1 MSLRA
6 EAQSSTIQSLMTSL
20 FKNDLGQCGR
30 YIGLNART
38 FTVTFTYSQ
47 KNFTAMG
54 VFRGLGFKPPR

>member
-30 YIGLNART
+30 YIYIGLNART

-47 KNFTAMG
+47 PWAY
-54 VFRGLGFKPPR
+54 LGA